1 MFDKLDKMWIG
12 TLLGLVSPITVLIFF
27 YLANYTHISFYS
39 FLSKYMEHKALVP
52 LFSLCAIINLGLF
65 YLFIQKDKY
74 YAARGIIFST
84 LIYAIIIFAYKLS

>member
-12 TLLGLVSPITVLIFF
+12 LLLGLISPVIVLVIF
-27 YLANYTHISFYS
+27 YLINYTHISFYG

-52 LFSLCAIINLGLF
+52 LFSLCTVINLGLF
-65 YLFIQKDKY
+65 FLFIQKEKY

-84 LIYAIIIFAYKLS
+84 LIYAIIVFAYKLS